1 MEKNRF
7 ATLFRVMTLFLLAT
21 SVQAQSPSVSGYQ
34 NAVKIT
40 FLSWYTG
47 STKLSCE
54 RVLPNQKQSTE
65 ICASWIGAG
74 YDKYQ
79 NNPSGFTLRY
89 GHKFFIGDRRAEAL
103 EGFYWRPELIY
114 CHYRYDAAVSKERTL
129 AEMTALLMTAGY
141 QWVQGRFL
149 ADVWVGA
156 GYAAGT
162 PADTGYHHGFALWD
176 YFGTRSDRLA
186 MSFTVRLGWCF

>member
-1 MEKNRF
+1 M
-7 ATLFRVMTLFLLAT
+7 
-21 SVQAQSPSVSGYQ
+21 
-34 NAVKIT
+34 
-40 FLSWYTG
+40 
-47 STKLSCE
+47 
-54 RVLPNQKQSTE
+54 
-65 ICASWIGAG
+65 
-74 YDKYQ
+74 
-79 NNPSGFTLRY
+79 
-89 GHKFFIGDRRAEAL
+89 
-103 EGFYWRPELIY
+103 
-114 CHYRYDAAVSKERTL
+114 
-129 AEMTALLMTAGY
+129 EMTALLMTAGY